1 MLCVQVSG
9 DGFTALH
16 LAAAFGASLCLSQH
30 TATHTHPP
38 TRTHEHKKTCIH
50 ARAHTHTHWMYMWVA
65 ATVCWIT
72 RASSTGP
79 QRART
84 SARLHARS
92 HTRTHSRARDY
103 TRDRTQAHAH
113 KHAHAHTHTRTRTWD
128 MGWRYRARNG
138 GVSITGG
145 RRRWAA
151 KRQGWEHAH
160 AAGLPRQISGHHAHS
175 DRAPR
180 TCGGPP
186 VCVPVPKS

>member
-16 LAAAFGASLCLSQH
+16 LAAAFGASLCLSQR

-103 TRDRTQAHAH
+103 TRDRTHAHAH
-113 KHAHAHTHTRTRTWD
+113 TNTHTRTRTRAHAHAHTHMGHGVEVQGTEWWCQHYWRQAQMGSEETGMGTRPCSWPPE
-128 MGWRYRARNG
+128 ANF
-138 GVSITGG
+138 
-145 RRRWAA
+145 
-151 KRQGWEHAH
+151 
-160 AAGLPRQISGHHAHS
+160 
-175 DRAPR
+175 RAPC
-180 TCGGPP
+180 TF
-186 VCVPVPKS
+186 